1 MLPRE
6 VRATIWRKLRWLS
19 SADALRT
26 HMEHKIWPRAM
37 SNFNN
42 AYNVSLPINDKRR
55 LLLIHFRYW
64 NVLGITTRTDCECVK
79 VYLRTLEW
87 HVSVRLE
94 HWTQDAI
101 VYCNK
106 D

>member
-26 HMEHKIWPRAM
+26 HMEHRLLPRPLCIC
-37 SNFNN
+37 SN
-42 AYNVSLPINDKRR
+42 AYSVSLPINDKRR
-55 LLLIHFRYW
+55 LLLFDFRYCS
-64 NVLGITTRTDCECVK
+64 VLGITTRTDCEQVRVC
-79 VYLRTLEW
+79 LRTGPW
-87 HVSVRLE
+87 GVSVELE
-94 HWTQDAI
+94 HWTQDVV
-101 VYCNK
+101 VYLVQ